1 MAYIGRGTG
10 DISNAS
16 VLDVITFTNSAGPY
30 NLTQD
35 SAAFVPVSE
44 AALIISVDGVI
55 QSPATFSIDGS
66 TITFTTSMAS
76 SQTNDFIIHNG
87 FGLISTPG
95 DGTVSTGKIAD
106 SAVTTAKINDGAVTE
121 AKLSTPVP
129 NSALTG
135 SGAITINSSSVPLG
149 GSINIQTVLNFP
161 TFTSITPSV
170 ADNSQTSFVIAGTNF
185 VAGAQVDFI
194 SSLGAITP
202 ADSVTVNSA
211 TQITAVGTLATDGTY
226 YIRIE
231 NTDGLAVRSSSAVL
245 TISDAPAWQTTAG
258 SLGTFAG
265 NLNGTLATVSA
276 TGDTIVYSESTN
288 VLTNASLANCTLNSS
303 TGVISST
310 DFGGSATAAAIFS
323 FTLVATDAQNQ
334 TSSRNFTI
342 SSSYGFTQ
350 AGQFN

>member
-10 DISNAS
+10 NISNAS
-16 VLDVITFTNSAGPY
+16 ILDVITFTNSAGPY

-87 FGLISTPG
+87 FGLIITPG
-95 DGTVSTGKIAD
+95 DGTVTTGKIAD

-121 AKLSTPVP
+121 AKLSTPVS

-135 SGAITINSSSVPLG
+135 NGAITINSTAVALG
-149 GSINIQTVLNFP
+149 GSINIQAVLNFP
-161 TFTSITPSV
+161 TFTSISPSI
-170 ADNSQTSFVIAGTNF
+170 ADNSQTTFTIVGTNF
-185 VAGAQVDFI
+185 AAGAHVDFI
-194 SSLGAITP
+194 ASSGAIIP
-202 ADSVTVNSA
+202 ADTVTIDSA

-226 YIRIE
+226 FIRIE
-231 NTDGLAVRSSSAVL
+231 NTTGLAVRSSSAVL
-245 TISDAPAWQTTAG
+245 TISDAPAWQTAGG
-258 SLGTFAG
+258 SLGTVAG
-265 NLNGTLATVSA
+265 NFNGTIATVSA

-288 VLTNASLANCTLNSS
+288 VLTNASLANCTLNAS
-303 TGVISST
+303 TGVITST
-310 DFGGSATAAAIFS
+310 DFGGSATSATTYS

-334 TSSRNFTI
+334 ASSRNFTI
-342 SSSYGFTQ
+342 SSSYGATGG
-350 AGQFN
+350 GQFN

>member
-10 DISNAS
+10 NISNAS
-16 VLDVITFTNSAGPY
+16 ILDVITFTNSAGPY

-87 FGLISTPG
+87 FGLIITPG
-95 DGTVSTGKIAD
+95 DGTVNTANIVNG
-106 SAVTTAKINDGAVTE
+106 AVTTDKLADGAVTE
-121 AKLSTPVP
+121 AKLSTPVS

-135 SGAITINSSSVPLG
+135 NGAITINSTAVALG
-149 GSINIQTVLNFP
+149 GSINIQAVLNFP
-161 TFTSITPSV
+161 TFGSISPSI
-170 ADNSQTSFVIAGTNF
+170 ADNSQTTFTIVGTNF
-185 VAGAQVDFI
+185 AAGAHVDFI
-194 SSLGAITP
+194 ASSGAIIP
-202 ADSVTVNSA
+202 ADTVTIDSA

-226 YIRIE
+226 FIRIE
-231 NTDGLAVRSSSAVL
+231 NTTGLAVRSSSAVL
-245 TISDAPAWQTTAG
+245 TISDVPAWQTAGG
-258 SLGTFAG
+258 SLGTVAG
-265 NLNGTLATVSA
+265 NFNGTIATVSA

-288 VLTNASLANCTLNSS
+288 VLTNASLANCTLNAS
-303 TGVISST
+303 TGVITST
-310 DFGGSATAAAIFS
+310 DFGGSATSATTYS

-334 TSSRNFTI
+334 ASSRNFTL
-342 SSSYGFTQ
+342 SSSYGFNNS
-350 AGQFN
+350 GQFN

>member
-16 VLDVITFTNSAGPY
+16 VLDVITFTGSAGPY

-55 QSPATFSIDGS
+55 QSPSTFSINGS
-66 TITFTTSMAS
+66 TITFTTSMAA

-87 FGLISTPG
+87 YGLISTPG
-95 DGTVSTGKIAD
+95 DGTVSTGKLAD
-106 SAVTTAKINDGAVTE
+106 LAVTTDKLADGAVTE
-121 AKLSTPVP
+121 AKLSTPVN

-135 SGAITINSSSVPLG
+135 NGAITINSTSVALG
-149 GSINIQTVLNFP
+149 GSINVQAVLGFP
-161 TFTSITPSV
+161 TFGSISPTVSTN
-170 ADNSQTSFVIAGTNF
+170 AQTTFTIAGTNF
-185 VAGAQVDFI
+185 AAGAHVDFI
-194 SSLGAITP
+194 LSTGAIIP
-202 ADSVTVNSA
+202 ADSVTVDST
-211 TQITAVGTLATDGTY
+211 TQITAVATLSTDGVY

-245 TISDAPAWQTTAG
+245 TISDAPAWQTAAG

-265 NLNGTLATVSA
+265 GTNGTLVTVSA
-276 TGDTIVYSESTN
+276 TGDSIVYSESTN

-310 DFGGSATAAAIFS
+310 NFGGSATAATTYS

-342 SSSYGFTQ
+342 SSSYGATGG
-350 AGQFN
+350 GQFN

>member
-10 DISNAS
+10 NISNAS
-16 VLDVITFTNSAGPY
+16 ILDVITFTNSAGPY

-87 FGLISTPG
+87 FGLIITPG
-95 DGTVSTGKIAD
+95 DGTVNTANIVNG
-106 SAVTTAKINDGAVTE
+106 AVTTDKLADNAVTE
-121 AKLSTPVP
+121 AKLSTPIS

-135 SGAITINSSSVPLG
+135 NGAITINGTSVALG
-149 GSINIQTVLNFP
+149 GSINVQSVLGFP
-161 TFTSITPSV
+161 TFTSISPSI
-170 ADNSQTSFVIAGTNF
+170 ADNSQTTFTIVGTNF
-185 VAGAQVDFI
+185 VAGAHVDFI
-194 SSLGAITP
+194 ASSGAIIP
-202 ADSVTVNSA
+202 ADTVTIDSA

-226 YIRIE
+226 FIRIE
-231 NTDGLAVRSSSAVL
+231 NTTGLAVRSSSAVL
-245 TISDAPAWQTTAG
+245 TISDVPAWQTAGG

-265 NLNGTLATVSA
+265 NFNGTIATVSA

-288 VLTNASLANCTLNSS
+288 VLTNASLANCTLNAS

-310 DFGGSATAAAIFS
+310 DFGGSATSATTYS

-334 TSSRNFTI
+334 ASSRNFTL
-342 SSSYGFTQ
+342 SSSYGFNNS
-350 AGQFN
+350 GQFN

>member
-35 SAAFVPVSE
+35 AAAFVPVSA

-55 QSPATFSIDGS
+55 QSPATFSINGS
-66 TITFTTSMAS
+66 MITFTSSMAS

-87 FGLISTPG
+87 FGLIVTPG
-95 DGTVSTGKIAD
+95 DGTVNTATIAD
-106 SAVTTAKINDGAVTE
+106 LAVTTDKLANGAVTE
-121 AKLSTPVP
+121 AKLSTPVS

-135 SGAITINSSSVPLG
+135 NGAITINSTSVALG
-149 GSINIQTVLNFP
+149 GSINVQAVL
-161 TFTSITPSV
+161 
-170 ADNSQTSFVIAGTNF
+170 
-185 VAGAQVDFI
+185 DFI
-194 SSLGAITP
+194 ASSGAIIP
-202 ADSVTVNSA
+202 ADSVTIDSA
-211 TQITAVGTLATDGTY
+211 TQITAVGTLSTDGTY
-226 YIRIE
+226 FIRIE
-231 NTDGLAVRSSSAVL
+231 NTTGLAVRSSSAVL
-245 TISDAPAWQTTAG
+245 TISDAPAWQTAGG

-265 NLNGTLATVSA
+265 NLNGTLVTVSA

-288 VLTNASLANCTLNSS
+288 VLTNASLANCTLNTS

-310 DFGGSATAAAIFS
+310 DFGGSATSATTYS

-334 TSSRNFTI
+334 ASSRNFTLT
-342 SSSYGFTQ
+342 SSFGATGG
-350 AGQFN
+350 GQFN

>member
-66 TITFTTSMAS
+66 TITFTSSMAS
-76 SQTNDFIIHNG
+76 TQTNDFIIHNG

-95 DGTVSTGKIAD
+95 DGTVSTGKLAD

-135 SGAITINSSSVPLG
+135 SGAITINSTSVALG
-149 GSINIQTVLNFP
+149 GV
-161 TFTSITPSV
+161 
-170 ADNSQTSFVIAGTNF
+170 
-185 VAGAQVDFI
+185 QVDFVA
-194 SSLGAITP
+194 STGAIVP
-202 ADSVTVNSA
+202 ADSVTKDSS
-211 TQITAVGTLATDGTY
+211 TQITAVGTLTTDGTY
-226 YIRIE
+226 YVRIE

-245 TISDAPAWQTTAG
+245 TISDAPAWSTSAG
-258 SLGTFAG
+258 SLGTIAG
-265 NLNGTLATVSA
+265 GFNGTVATVAA
-276 TGDTIVYSESTN
+276 TGDTITYSETTS
-288 VLTNASLANCTLNSS
+288 VLTNAAQANCTLNSS
-303 TGVISST
+303 TGVIT
-310 DFGGSATAAAIFS
+310 TTNFGGSATSATTYS
-323 FTLVATDAQNQ
+323 FTLRATDAQGQ
-334 TSSRNFTI
+334 TADRAFTL

-350 AGQFN
+350 SGQFN

>member
-10 DISNAS
+10 NISNAS
-16 VLDVITFTNSAGPY
+16 ILDVITFTNSAGPY

-87 FGLISTPG
+87 FGLIITPG
-95 DGTVSTGKIAD
+95 DGTVNTANIVNG
-106 SAVTTAKINDGAVTE
+106 AVTTDKLADGAVTE
-121 AKLSTPVP
+121 AKLSTPVS

-135 SGAITINSSSVPLG
+135 NGAITINSTAVALG
-149 GSINIQTVLNFP
+149 GSINIQAVLNFP
-161 TFTSITPSV
+161 TFGSISPSI
-170 ADNSQTSFVIAGTNF
+170 ADNSQTTFTIVGTNF
-185 VAGAQVDFI
+185 AAGAHVDFI
-194 SSLGAITP
+194 ASSGAIIP
-202 ADSVTVNSA
+202 ADTVTIDSA

-226 YIRIE
+226 FIRIE
-231 NTDGLAVRSSSAVL
+231 NTTGLAVRSSSAVL

-258 SLGTFAG
+258 SVGTFAG
-265 NLNGTLATVSA
+265 NFNGTIATVSA

-288 VLTNASLANCTLNSS
+288 VLTNASLANCTLNAS
-303 TGVISST
+303 TGVITST
-310 DFGGSATAAAIFS
+310 DFGGSATSATTYS

-334 TSSRNFTI
+334 ASSRNFTL
-342 SSSYGFTQ
+342 SSSYGFTNS
-350 AGQFN
+350 GQFN

>member
-35 SAAFVPVSE
+35 AAAFVPVSA

-55 QSPATFSIDGS
+55 QSPATFSINGS
-66 TITFTTSMAS
+66 TITFTSSMAS

-87 FGLISTPG
+87 FGLIVTPG
-95 DGTVSTGKIAD
+95 DGTVNTASIVD
-106 SAVTTAKINDGAVTE
+106 LAVTTDKLANGAVTE
-121 AKLSTPVP
+121 AKLSTPVS

-135 SGAITINSSSVPLG
+135 NGAITINSTSVALG
-149 GSINIQTVLNFP
+149 GSINVQAVLGFP
-161 TFTSITPSV
+161 TFTSISPTV
-170 ADNSQTSFVIAGTNF
+170 ADNAQTTFTIVGTNF
-185 VAGAQVDFI
+185 VAGAHVDFI
-194 SSLGAITP
+194 LSSGAIIP
-202 ADSVTVNSA
+202 ADSVTIDSA
-211 TQITAVGTLATDGTY
+211 TQITAVATLATDGVY

-245 TISDAPAWQTTAG
+245 TISDVPAWQTAGG
-258 SLGTFAG
+258 SLGSVAG
-265 NLNGTLATVSA
+265 NFNGTIATVSA

-288 VLTNASLANCTLNSS
+288 VLTNASLANCTLNTS

-310 DFGGSATAAAIFS
+310 DFGGSATSATTYS

-334 TSSRNFTI
+334 ASSRNFTL
-342 SSSYGFTQ
+342 SSSYSIGNS
-350 AGQFN
+350 GQFN

>member
-55 QSPATFSIDGS
+55 QSPSTFSINGS

-87 FGLISTPG
+87 YGLISTPG
-95 DGTVSTGKIAD
+95 DGTVSTGKLAD

-135 SGAITINSSSVPLG
+135 SGAITINSSSVALG
-149 GSINIQTVLNFP
+149 GSINVQAVLGFP
-161 TFTSITPSV
+161 TFTSISPSISTN
-170 ADNSQTSFVIAGTNF
+170 AQTTFTIVGTNF
-185 VAGAQVDFI
+185 NDGVQVDFVA
-194 SSLGAITP
+194 STGAIVP
-202 ADSVTVNSA
+202 ADSVTKDSS
-211 TQITAVGTLATDGTY
+211 TQITAVGTLTTDGTY
-226 YIRIE
+226 YVRIE

-245 TISDAPAWQTTAG
+245 TISDAPAWSTSAG
-258 SLGTFAG
+258 SLGTIAG
-265 NLNGTLATVSA
+265 GFNGTVATVAA
-276 TGDTIVYSESTN
+276 TGDTIVYSETTN
-288 VLTNASLANCTLNSS
+288 VLTNAAQANCTLNSS
-303 TGVISST
+303 TGVIT
-310 DFGGSATAAAIFS
+310 TTNFGGSATSATTYS
-323 FTLVATDAQNQ
+323 FTLRATDAQGQ
-334 TSSRNFTI
+334 TADRAFTLT
-342 SSSYGFTQ
+342 SSYGATGG
-350 AGQFN
+350 GQFN